1 MQAITPT
8 PAWHLTAS
16 VLVNNDDLILLNHII
31 DVLLKQA
38 VRSQELRNV
47 VNSLRLTVAVLLTGS
62 LLFFFLFRSHRFI
75 QIDLGELTNEVRQYE
90 SIGIVRMEVR
100 TPHFGEVRILVL
112 FVDSKIQFFLQ
123 CDQVFFARVLLREKF
138 RVI

>member
-47 VNSLRLTVAVLLTGS
+47 ANSLRMTVAVLLKGS

-75 QIDLGELTNEVRQYE
+75 QIDLGELTNDVTQYT
-90 SIGIVRMEVR
+90 SIRCG
-100 TPHFGEVRILVL
+100 RIML
-112 FVDSKIQFFLQ
+112 
-123 CDQVFFARVLLREKF
+123 
-138 RVI
+138 